1 MIYLLALLT
10 GLSLGLLGGG
20 GSILAV
26 PILVYGAGLGP
37 RDAIASSLVVVGIS
51 SLMGAAMRW
60 RNVRVKA
67 ALHFAGWGMLGTLA
81 GSRLAGFLSQGV
93 QMTLFAMVM
102 LTVAALMLR
111 RHNPLEGDG
120 RRRPVAVPALVV
132 GLLTGLVGV
141 GGGFLI
147 VPALVLTTGLAM
159 EQAVPTSLAVIALN
173 CVAGLLGYLDQAHWQ
188 PLFLTGFTAVVLV
201 GILVGGRLTPRIPHA
216 RLKKAF
222 AVFLLVV
229 GTYVLLHKH

>member
-1 MIYLLALLT
+1 MVYLLALLT

-37 RDAIASSLVVVGIS
+37 RDAIASSLVVVGLS
-51 SLMGAAMRW
+51 SLMGAALRW
-60 RNVRVKA
+60 KEVQGKA

-81 GSRLAGFLSQGV
+81 GSRLAGLLSQGV
-93 QMTLFAMVM
+93 QMTLFALVM
-102 LTVAALMLR
+102 LSVAALMLAKTP
-111 RHNPLEGDG
+111 PLEGQG
-120 RRRPVAVPALVV
+120 RRWPVALPALVV

-147 VPALVLTTGLAM
+147 VPALVLTAGLTM
-159 EQAVPTSLAVIALN
+159 RRAVPTSLAVIALN
-173 CVAGLLGYLDQAHWQ
+173 CLAGLFGYLDQVHWR
-188 PLFLTGFTAVVLV
+188 PLFLAGFTAVVLA
-201 GILVGGRLTPRIPHA
+201 GILVGGRLTALVPHA
-216 RLKKAF
+216 RLKKVF